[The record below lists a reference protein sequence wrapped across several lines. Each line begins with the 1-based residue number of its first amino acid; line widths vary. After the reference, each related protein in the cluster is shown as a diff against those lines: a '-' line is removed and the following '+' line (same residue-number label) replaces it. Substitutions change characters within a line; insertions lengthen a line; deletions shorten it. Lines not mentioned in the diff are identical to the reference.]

1 MFYRE
6 FEEEIV
12 KKREKIVHCGFY
24 AFKLTYV
31 KTLSALNVV
40 ILSRFLES

>member
-6 FEEEIV
+6 FEEENSE
-12 KKREKIVHCGFY
+12 EKGENSALWFY

-40 ILSRFLES
+40 ILSRF